1 MRYLEMFILT
11 DSSLAYPN
19 TPIKVVPQRK
29 PALPCINDPVV

>member
-19 TPIKVVPQRK
+19 TPIKVVPQPSLRYL
-29 PALPCINDPVV
+29 A